1 MQPDS
6 ADGLKTKRKKLS
18 FSVWQRD
25 IVISAV
31 LCVVILIAG
40 FYWAKQIQLPREH
53 ELQLHSITEFAADQ
67 QRSNVNRSIT
77 QLQDRLQA
85 LSRSPQL
92 HIALSTNNQ
101 QQIQAIESSLALQ
114 FPEASS
120 GQIIAIAPM
129 GIADKNSET
138 QRLHNH
144 IEIGM
149 LAAVIKDKSIHA
161 EAYRHKD
168 QWILSMALLVDPQ
181 AAIFIRFPVKMFQT
195 VLHNQSANHFYSEL
209 AQRYKDR
216 RDVVIHSTG
225 QPLKEF
231 QKTRKL
237 NVPGWELNIA
247 PQQDMADIVKIDGTI
262 IWLLAVLSLSLI
274 AASHAIFYS
283 RSTAQSRVP
292 KHTVAPKYDVD
303 VHDILDN
310 NSPAQPLPVSPPLI
324 TSDTSSETLTDTDA
338 DENTDGDSH
347 LASNCFRAYD
357 IRGVADRDLSDK
369 LCSDIGRAFGSEMQ
383 QRHERKILLGRD
395 ARLSS
400 PRIHAALV
408 QGLLN
413 TGTDVVD
420 LGIIA
425 TPMLHFASQSL
436 DIGNSIMITGSHNN
450 ADYNGMKISLQGQ
463 TISADDIQR
472 LRQRIERQDF
482 NSGNGEQSSESIEE
496 AYIER
501 ITNDVVIAQTLKV
514 VIDAG
519 NGATSNIAP
528 RLFQELGCEVIP
540 LFCKLDGNFPNHA
553 PDPTASDNLKALR
566 ETVASHHAD
575 IGIAFD
581 GDGDRVAIVSSQG
594 QCPHADQLLM
604 ILVDDM
610 VGRNPGAEI
619 LFDVKCSRLLPRQI
633 VDNGG
638 RATMWKC
645 GHANMKRKMAESGA
659 LLGGEFSGHIFF
671 KERWYGFDDG
681 MYTAARLIET
691 LSLSGTTVDE
701 ALAALPSM
709 CSTPEII
716 IPVADEEKFSVIEKF
731 RQQQEFSDAIITDI
745 DGLRIDFHDGWG
757 LIRASNTGPA
767 ITLRF
772 EADSE
777 EHLASIRQ
785 GFKVILGC
793 IDPEIAAQL

>member
-25 IVISAV
+25 IIISAA
-31 LCVVILIAG
+31 LCAAVLIAG
-40 FYWAKQIQLPREH
+40 FYWAKEIQLPREH
-53 ELQLHSITEFAADQ
+53 EQQLHRITELAADQ
-67 QRSNVNRSIT
+67 QRSSVNHRIE
-77 QLQDRLQA
+77 QLQGRLQTLA
-85 LSRSPQL
+85 RSPQL
-92 HIALSTNNQ
+92 HIALSTDNQ
-101 QQIQAIESSLALQ
+101 QQIQAIESTLALQ

-120 GQIIAIAPM
+120 SQIIAIAPM

-144 IEIGM
+144 IEIDM
-149 LAAVIKDKSIHA
+149 LAAVIKDKGSRV

-168 QWILSMALLVDPQ
+168 QWILSMAQLVGPQ
-181 AAIFIRFPVKMFQT
+181 AAIFIRFPVDMLKT
-195 VLHNQSANHFYSEL
+195 ELRNQSANHFYSEV
-209 AQRYKDR
+209 AQRYKGR
-216 RDVVIHSTG
+216 RDVVLHSTG
-225 QPLKEF
+225 QPLKSF

-237 NVPGWELNIA
+237 SVPGWELNTA
-247 PQQDMADIVKIDGTI
+247 PQQNMADIVQIDGMI
-262 IWLLAVLSLSLI
+262 IWLLAVLALSLI
-274 AASHAIFYS
+274 AASHAVFYH
-283 RSTAQSRVP
+283 RSSTQSRAPGNLVTP
-292 KHTVAPKYDVD
+292 KADVD
-303 VHDILDN
+303 VQDIFDN
-310 NSPAQPLPVSPPLI
+310 NSPQQPPAPASMTIDDHASAETDIDEPN
-324 TSDTSSETLTDTDA
+324 SD
-338 DENTDGDSH
+338 DSQ
-347 LASNCFRAYD
+347 LVGNCFRAYD
-357 IRGVADRDLSDK
+357 IRGLAERDLSDT

-383 QRHERKILLGRD
+383 QCHERKVLLGRD

-400 PRIHAALV
+400 PRIHAALIK
-408 QGLLN
+408 GLLS
-413 TGTDVVD
+413 TGADVVD

-436 DIGNSIMITGSHNN
+436 DIGNSIMITGSHND

-482 NSGNGEQSSESIEE
+482 SSGNGEQSTETIEQ
-496 AYIER
+496 AYIDR

-519 NGATSNIAP
+519 NGATSEIAP

-540 LFCKLDGNFPNHA
+540 LFCELDGNFPNHA
-553 PDPTASDNLKALR
+553 PDPTVSGNLAALKDA
-566 ETVASHHAD
+566 VASHQAD

-581 GDGDRVAIVSSQG
+581 GDGDRVAIVSAQG

-604 ILVDDM
+604 ILVADM

-633 VDNGG
+633 VDSGG

-681 MYTAARLIET
+681 MYTAARLVET

-701 ALAALPSM
+701 ALAALPAM

-716 IPVADEEKFSVIEKF
+716 IPVADEKKFAIIESF
-731 RQQQEFSDAIITDI
+731 RQQQEFSDAIVTDI

-772 EADSE
+772 EAGNE

-785 GFKVILGC
+785 GFKVILGG